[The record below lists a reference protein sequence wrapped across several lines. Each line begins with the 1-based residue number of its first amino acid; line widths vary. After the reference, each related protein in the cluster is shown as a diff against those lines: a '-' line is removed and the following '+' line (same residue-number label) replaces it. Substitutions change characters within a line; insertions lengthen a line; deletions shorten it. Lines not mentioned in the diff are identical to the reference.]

1 MTERT
6 LTLEEARAGRIAVL
20 RAVWLPVIIEQIAQE
35 KAQAQKE
42 REHEAQH
49 GLHASGALPEMR
61 CGDVD
66 GHPSLP

>member
-20 RAVWLPVIIEQIAQE
+20 RAVWLPVILKQIAQE
-35 KAQAQKE
+35 KAQKE

-49 GLHASGALPEMR
+49 GLHASGTLPEMR